1 MKNNKK
7 ELLIKRF
14 IASLLDV
21 TLSFIASLFIFF
33 IAVAPISEKTT
44 GILELQEK
52 LELKYEEYGIKIWNE
67 LEKKYEDNENATKE
81 DVEAFK
87 KDVEVI
93 EINKKID
100 NISFNET
107 LISLTLSVSIF
118 YILFPLISK
127 NGKTLG
133 KKALGIKV
141 ISQKDEPL
149 KKSQV
154 AIREISFAIIEFS
167 GGILTYGIIPVI
179 SFLMVVFSK
188 NKTSIHDRIAKTDVD
203 LVPIGKKYIVKEE
216 DDEYYDQIALEEAR
230 DLRVGGRKNDK

>member
-7 ELLIKRF
+7 ELIIKRL

-21 TLSFIASLFIFF
+21 TLVFIASLFIFF
-33 IAVAPISEKTT
+33 MAVGPISEKTT

-67 LEKKYEDNENATKE
+67 LEKKYEDNENVTKE
-81 DVEAFK
+81 DLELFN
-87 KDVEVI
+87 KDNEVI
-93 EINKKID
+93 ELTRKID
-100 NISFNET
+100 NISFGET
-107 LISLTLSVSIF
+107 AISMTLSISIF
-118 YILFPLISK
+118 YILLPLISK
-127 NGKTLG
+127 NGKTIG

-141 ISQKDEPL
+141 ISQNREPL
-149 KKSQV
+149 KKSQI

-167 GGILTYGIIPVI
+167 GGIITYGIIPLISLGLVI
-179 SFLMVVFSK
+179 FSK

-203 LVPIGKKYIVKEE
+203 IVPIGKKHIVNEE
-216 DDEYYDQIALEEAR
+216 DDEYYNQIALEEAR